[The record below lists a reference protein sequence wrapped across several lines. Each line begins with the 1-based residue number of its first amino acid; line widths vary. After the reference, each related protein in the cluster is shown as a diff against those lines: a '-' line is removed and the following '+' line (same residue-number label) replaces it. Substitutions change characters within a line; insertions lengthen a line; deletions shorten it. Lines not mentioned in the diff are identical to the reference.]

1 MLVVCPDCGV
11 VAAETGFNEGAAA
24 VEPESEPKTAVRPCA
39 DAALDLVRL
48 KAVLELLNVAFAKV
62 A

>member
-11 VAAETGFNEGAAA
+11 VAAATGFGEGAAA
-24 VEPESEPKTAVRPCA
+24 VESEPKTAVRPCA